1 MSTQTHSPTV
11 PIIAPSQDRLLK
23 TSEVAA
29 RLGLAA
35 RTLKEWR
42 KPGVSKGPKFV
53 RLDSNLV
60 RYRLSDLLDYM
71 SQSHGGIR

>member
-1 MSTQTHSPTV
+1 MTTQNHAPTI
-11 PIIAPSQDRLLK
+11 PIIPPSEDRLLK
-23 TSEVAA
+23 TSEVAS
-29 RLGLAA
+29 RIGLAV

-42 KPGVSKGPKFV
+42 KPGISKGPKFV

-71 SQSHGGIR
+71 STHRGDAG

>member
-1 MSTQTHSPTV
+1 MSIQTQSPTV
-11 PIIAPSQDRLLK
+11 PIITPSQDRLLK

-29 RLGLAA
+29 RLGLAV

-42 KPGVSKGPKFV
+42 GVSKGPKFV

-60 RYRLSDLLDYM
+60 RYRLSALLDYM
-71 SQSHGGIR
+71 SQTHGGNR